1 MRGLRRPMTASEPRY
16 EVAIVGSGFAGT
28 ILGRILHR
36 LGRRVVILERSRH
49 PRFALGESSTPL
61 ANLCLERL
69 AQRYGLE
76 DLDRIATYGRWLDN
90 YPELGRGLKRGFTF
104 YGHSNGETY
113 RNSERNDRRLLVAA
127 SPNDASADSHW
138 LRAELDQHLAELAR
152 GEGVELLERVELE
165 TVESQPPPIRLAGR
179 HRGKPFGLSA
189 DLVIDG
195 SGAAGFLAR
204 RLPIAAARDL
214 LPFRSHLV
222 FGHFE
227 GLRPFAEIARETGAS
242 QSPGPYPEERAA
254 VHHLFDDG
262 WMYVLP
268 FDDGLVS
275 AGFVLRDESGGP
287 VPHAEPG
294 ELWDDLLGR
303 LPTVAAQFAHA
314 RPIRGPSVVP
324 DIRYRRQR
332 ASGPGWALLP
342 HAYAFYD
349 PLYSTGIAWSLL
361 GVERLASI
369 LEAIPATEA
378 LSQRALGPGLDRY
391 ERLLAAE
398 ADRIELLQL
407 GAYRAMPDFEL
418 FTNHS
423 FLYFAAVS
431 WAETVQRLDPDGTD
445 GEPAAWQGFLGV
457 GDPVLDPL
465 FPEAVRRLEGVAR
478 AEDRRAFADWIRA
491 AIAPRN
497 IAGLAEP
504 ARRNLYPADL
514 ELLVERASLLGRTR
528 KAMRAALPRLLR
540 SR

>member
-1 MRGLRRPMTASEPRY
+1 MTASAPRY
-16 EVAIVGSGFAGT
+16 EVAIIGSGFAGT

-36 LGRRVVILERSRH
+36 LGRRVIVLERCKH

-69 AQRYGLE
+69 ARRYGLE
-76 DLDRIATYGRWLDN
+76 DLDRIAAYGRWLDN
-90 YPELGRGLKRGFTF
+90 YPDVGRGLKRGFTF
-104 YGHSNGETY
+104 YGHSDGEAY

-152 GEGVELLERVELE
+152 CQGVEILERVELE
-165 TVESQPPPIRLAGR
+165 TIESDPLPIRLAGR
-179 HRGKPFGLSA
+179 HRGKPFELSA

-195 SGAAGFLAR
+195 SGAAGFLAG

-227 GLRPFAEIARETGAS
+227 GLRPFAEIARETGSS

-262 WMYVLP
+262 WMYMLP

-275 AGFVLRDESGGP
+275 AGFVLRDERGGFP
-287 VPHAEPG
+287 PHAEPG
-294 ELWDDLLGR
+294 ELWEDLLGQ

-314 RPIRGPSVVP
+314 RPIRGPSFVS

-332 ASGPGWALLP
+332 AAGPGWVLLP

-369 LEAIPATEA
+369 LEAIPAAET
-378 LSQRALGPGLDRY
+378 LSQRALGPGLGRY

-398 ADRIELLQL
+398 ANRIELLLL

-423 FLYFAAVS
+423 FLYFVAVS
-431 WAETVQRLDPDGTD
+431 WAETVQRLDPDGLD
-445 GEPAAWQGFLGV
+445 GEPAAWQGFLGL
-457 GDPVLDPL
+457 GDQVLDPL
-465 FPEAVRRLEGVAR
+465 FAEAVRRLGSVAR
-478 AEDRRAFADWIRA
+478 AEDRSAFADWIRA

-497 IAGLAEP
+497 IAGLAES
-504 ARRNLYPADL
+504 ARRNLYPVDL
-514 ELLVERASLLGRTR
+514 ELLVERAALLGRTR
-528 KAMRAALPRLLR
+528 IQMRAALPLLLR